1 MLSFWL
7 GLGWFLLIASL
18 LLRAVR
24 QLSAFQSVPRA
35 LSSGEQPSVSVI
47 VPARNEEANI
57 VACLRGLL
65 GQDYPFKY
73 LEIIVVDDDSTDP
86 TWELAGQL
94 AAVHPQLRLLR
105 AGPLPNGWAGKPHAC
120 WRGVQAALG
129 AWLCFLDADT
139 RPSPYL
145 LTAAIRHATTESLD
159 MLSLH
164 PRKELRHFWEKIII
178 PAGLFA
184 AAFASDLRA
193 VNDPASSHVCA
204 NGQFILFRR
213 EAYEAI
219 GGHAAAASEICEDKA
234 LARLAKKAG
243 LRTQLADAAELFSV
257 RMYADLKELWQGLTK
272 DAIEVAPSPAMGIG
286 IAIGAVFVG
295 WLSVLLP
302 AIDWRL
308 AAVPDPAGG
317 WAVAGLCLACSGS
330 AAIFGMQ
337 MATARY
343 FRISVWY
350 GLLFPLAITLVAGLA
365 FHSAWRRWTGRVP
378 WKRRIYVVEGH
389 DHSGPP
395 GQRMAEGVIRGE
407 SRE

>member
-1 MLSFWL
+1 MVSFWL
-7 GLGWFLLIASL
+7 GFGWFLLVASL
-18 LLRAVR
+18 LLRAFR

-35 LSSGEQPSVSVI
+35 GSAGDLPSVSVI

-65 GQDYPFKY
+65 GQDYPFKC
-73 LEIIVVDDDSTDP
+73 LEIIVVDDDSADATR
-86 TWELAGQL
+86 ELAGQL

-105 AGPLPNGWAGKPHAC
+105 AGPLPDGWAGKSHAC
-120 WRGVQAALG
+120 WRGVQAARG
-129 AWLCFLDADT
+129 VWLCFLDADT

-145 LTAAIRHATTESLD
+145 ITAAIRHATEGGLD

-164 PRKELRHFWEKIII
+164 PRKELSHFWEKLII
-178 PAGLFA
+178 PGGLFA

-193 VNDPASSHVCA
+193 VNDPASPHVSA

-219 GGHAAAASEICEDKA
+219 GGHAAVAAEICEDKA

-272 DAIEVAPSPAMGIG
+272 DAIEVAPSPAVGIG

-308 AAVPDPAGG
+308 VVLPGPGG
-317 WAVAGLCLACSGS
+317 WRIAGLCLACSGS
-330 AAIFGMQ
+330 VAIFGMQ

-343 FRISVWY
+343 FRIPLGY
-350 GLLFPLAITLVAGLA
+350 GLLFPLAMTLVAGLA
-365 FHSAWRRWTGRVP
+365 FHSAWRRWAGRVP
-378 WKRRIYVVEGH
+378 WKQRIYVVEGR
-389 DHSGPP
+389 DHSGRPDH
-395 GQRMAEGVIRGE
+395 GMVEGVIRRE
-407 SRE
+407 SSE